1 MLRSETAIQDPAPDP
16 LGAEKPAY
24 QGAEFDEPVAQVSGD
39 GAEKLDLVGFE
50 DKGLVAGFL
59 FFFFSL
65 FAGDGVHFMEGLG
78 HFAFSLGGDDG
89 VGRVGLGS
97 G

>member
-1 MLRSETAIQDPAPDP
+1 MLCSETAIQDPPPDP

-24 QGAEFDEPVAQVSGD
+24 EGTVFDELVAQVRGN

-50 DKGLVAGFL
+50 DEGLVAGFL
-59 FFFFSL
+59 FCFFSL
-65 FAGDGVHFMEGLG
+65 FAGDGVHFVEGLG
-78 HFAFSLGGDDG
+78 DFAFTLGGDDR
-89 VGRVGLGS
+89 VGGVGLGS